1 MGGFLPLG
9 DVFWLVLGSFAAV
22 LDLAAQLLLPRW
34 YFPACFGQLC
44 RGAGLG
50 CPINFLTGSFLLVLW
65 AAPLRW
71 WTWLPNYFLA
81 GSFLLVLWA
90 AATLLAL
97 VLPNNSLAVVFSGL
111 FWAALP
117 RCWTWLPINFPRGKF
132 FARTLGSSAAVLDSA
147 AH

>member
-1 MGGFLPLG
+1 MGGFLPFG

-50 CPINFLTGSFLLVLW
+50 CPINFLAGSFLLVLW

-97 VLPNNSLAVVFSGL
+97 VLPNKL
-111 FWAALP
+111 
-117 RCWTWLPINFPRGKF
+117 PRGKF